1 MLFKYHYICMDRRIR
16 ATQQNVNK
24 GSLSLIERT
33 EFFSIIFVCSKKE
46 TSFEIVERK
55 KKNNLRVR
63 LPWVQ
68 VLILFYASNMSLGRL
83 LPF

>member
-55 KKNNLRVR
+55 KKKQSEGQTALGSS
-63 LPWVQ
+63 PDS
-68 VLILFYASNMSLGRL
+68 ILC
-83 LPF
+83 

>member
-24 GSLSLIERT
+24 GSLSVIERA

-55 KKNNLRVR
+55 KKQSESQTALGSSPDSILR
-63 LPWVQ
+63 
-68 VLILFYASNMSLGRL
+68 
-83 LPF
+83 